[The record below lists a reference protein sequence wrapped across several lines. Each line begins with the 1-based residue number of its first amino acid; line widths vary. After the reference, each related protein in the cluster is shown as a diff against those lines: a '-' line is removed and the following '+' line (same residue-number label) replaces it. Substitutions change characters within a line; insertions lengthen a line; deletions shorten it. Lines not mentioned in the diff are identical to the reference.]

1 MKNKHKHF
9 GNSWYSK
16 NQVKDLSFP
25 KHLTPEIIHSALFVF
40 NARTKEE
47 TKVRVEYCAEQIG
60 DEAMSYAMAL
70 LVLPQLQQMTMQSD
84 EYKEWQA
91 QRIKTLN

>member
-9 GNSWYSK
+9 GKSWYSK

-25 KHLTPEIIHSALFVF
+25 KHLTPEIIHSALFVY
-40 NARTKEE
+40 NAPKEE
-47 TKVRVEYCAEQIG
+47 IAQRVQYCAKQIG

-70 LVLPQLQQMTMQSD
+70 IVLPEMQKLTMQTD
-84 EYKEWQA
+84 EYKSWQ
-91 QRIKTLN
+91 QTKTKSLN